1 MCIEYA
7 AFHMECEVL
16 EAMTNKVIQS
26 SQTSQPQEPSQTCR
40 DVKIVKYSAPQ
51 STPLIIRVTT
61 NQTCYLY
68 VINIGS
74 SGNLITL
81 IPNEYDANNE
91 ASPHQTVQ
99 FPPANANYS
108 FEIDAKSDTE
118 IIVVLSY
125 ACKQSVAGAEN
136 DCRKI
141 RDKEAHRDVMIKEN
155 PIVPLGVVEMQF
167 SVKR

>member
-1 MCIEYA
+1 
-7 AFHMECEVL
+7 MECEVL
-16 EAMTNKVIQS
+16 EAITKKVIQS
-26 SQTSQPQEPSQTCR
+26 SQTSQPQDACR

-81 IPNEYDANNE
+81 IPNEYDTNNE

-125 ACKQSVAGAEN
+125 ACKQSVAEAEN

-141 RDKEAHRDVMIKEN
+141 RDKEAHRDVMIKEKQ
-155 PIVPLGVVEMQF
+155 IVPLGVVEMQF
-167 SVKR
+167 SVKQ